1 MTKKLILLCETDAGF
16 PTVVIVIFEIS
27 NVGLL
32 ICVFMHRS
40 EADCECRTQRKRAV

>member
-27 NVGLL
+27 NVWLAYL
-32 ICVFMHRS
+32 RIY
-40 EADCECRTQRKRAV
+40 AQK